1 MDPKQRATAGSFE
14 SSDMLVLVEP
24 VGAGTGRVIELDSV
38 VLSQYGESIRAEV
51 TRILDQLRVR
61 DAKLVIRDKGALAP
75 TIAARVETAIRR
87 ALGMQEGR
95 ADGTK

>member
-14 SSDMLVLVEP
+14 SSDILVLVEP
-24 VGAGTGRVIELDSV
+24 VAAGSGRAIELDSV

-51 TRILDQLRVR
+51 NRILDLHRVK

-87 ALGMQEGR
+87 ALGTQEAG
-95 ADGTK
+95 ADGAN